1 MNHLKQ
7 VEMEAEKSGQKMTSI
22 DLAEQI
28 GMLKSEQAYSQARL
42 RGLQKAMKLR
52 LNTHPEYTK

>member
-1 MNHLKQ
+1 MNRLKQ
-7 VEMEAEKSGQKMTSI
+7 IEVEAEKMGRQMSSL

-28 GMLKSEQAYSQARL
+28 GMLKSELSFLQARL
-42 RGLQKAMKLR
+42 RGLQQSMKVK